1 MRKFSDTLTSLFDA
15 VVDPPTPESRRTMN
29 CELAAGAAVD
39 RGALL
44 AGPLAKRSEWLHAW
58 NVRFCSLFTS
68 HFTWQ
73 RTSSAAEGRAVPLQS
88 AMAVAVRDECLC
100 VQLLAGPWAGVALW
114 FRPASDAELQM
125 WAKTLRQLLDTLQAR
140 RRHHHTATSTTSSS
154 PPLSSTERSA
164 RRQAPRQDALDRRAR
179 RPPDPRAAAH
189 WRAQPPATRPRQALL
204 SLRACGSRRRR
215 HTRPSPPLPDARAE
229 QRVGRGRER
238 CLLRDRRRRR
248 LDAPPFRIARAAG

>member
-140 RRHHHTATSTTSSS
+140 RRHQHTATSTASS

-189 WRAQPPATRPRQALL
+189 WRAQPSATRARQALL
-204 SLRACGSRRRR
+204 SVRTGRRRRRR
-215 HTRPSPPLPDARAE
+215 HARPSPPLPDARAE
-229 QRVGRGRER
+229 
-238 CLLRDRRRRR
+238 
-248 LDAPPFRIARAAG
+248 

>member
-1 MRKFSDTLTSLFDA
+1 MRKFSDTLPSLFDA

-140 RRHHHTATSTTSSS
+140 RLHTTTTSTTTSSP
-154 PPLSSTERSA
+154 PPLSSTERGA

-189 WRAQPPATRPRQALL
+189 WRAQPPATRARQALL
-204 SLRACGSRRRR
+204 SLRACGRRRRR

-229 QRVGRGRER
+229 
-238 CLLRDRRRRR
+238 
-248 LDAPPFRIARAAG
+248 

>member
-140 RRHHHTATSTTSSS
+140 RCHHHHFHHRVLTTTLLHRTKRA
-154 PPLSSTERSA
+154 PPSSTS
-164 RRQAPRQDALDRRAR
+164 RRAR
-179 RPPDPRAAAH
+179 PSRTPAA
-189 WRAQPPATRPRQALL
+189 RSSSCRTL
-204 SLRACGSRRRR
+204 
-215 HTRPSPPLPDARAE
+215 ARATS
-229 QRVGRGRER
+229 GN
-238 CLLRDRRRRR
+238 
-248 LDAPPFRIARAAG
+248 ARSSSSSFSASVRASSPTPHPTASSSA

>member
-100 VQLLAGPWAGVALW
+100 VQLLAGPHGGHGHAQAEPPRRAKPC
-114 FRPASDAELQM
+114 FRLP
-125 WAKTLRQLLDTLQAR
+125 
-140 RRHHHTATSTTSSS
+140 
-154 PPLSSTERSA
+154 
-164 RRQAPRQDALDRRAR
+164 ALDLKIHLEIMRLRMHVYGSHRRILVE
-179 RPPDPRAAAH
+179 
-189 WRAQPPATRPRQALL
+189 TRV
-204 SLRACGSRRRR
+204 S
-215 HTRPSPPLPDARAE
+215 
-229 QRVGRGRER
+229 QRTMGCCQYGPMIRNKAYVGQMGVTV
-238 CLLRDRRRRR
+238 
-248 LDAPPFRIARAAG
+248 A

>member
-140 RRHHHTATSTTSSS
+140 RRHHHTATSTTTSS
-154 PPLSSTERSA
+154 PPLSSTERGA

-189 WRAQPPATRPRQALL
+189 WRAQPPPTRARQALF
-204 SLRACGSRRRR
+204 SLRASRRRRRR
-215 HTRPSPPLPDARAE
+215 HTRPSTALPDARAE
-229 QRVGRGRER
+229 
-238 CLLRDRRRRR
+238 
-248 LDAPPFRIARAAG
+248 

>member
-140 RRHHHTATSTTSSS
+140 RLHTNSTTTSTTSS

-189 WRAQPPATRPRQALL
+189 WRAQPPAARARQALL
-204 SLRACGSRRRR
+204 SLRACRRRRRR
-215 HTRPSPPLPDARAE
+215 HARPSPPLPDARAE
-229 QRVGRGRER
+229 
-238 CLLRDRRRRR
+238 
-248 LDAPPFRIARAAG
+248 

>member
-100 VQLLAGPWAGVALW
+100 VQLLAGPWAGVTLW

-140 RRHHHTATSTTSSS
+140 RRHHHLSHHHHVLTTTTLLHRTKRA
-154 PPLSSTERSA
+154 PPSSTS
-164 RRQAPRQDALDRRAR
+164 RRAR
-179 RPPDPRAAAH
+179 PSRTRAA
-189 WRAQPPATRPRQALL
+189 RSSSCRTL
-204 SLRACGSRRRR
+204 
-215 HTRPSPPLPDARAE
+215 ARATSGNA
-229 QRVGRGRER
+229 RSSSSFFS
-238 CLLRDRRRRR
+238 
-248 LDAPPFRIARAAG
+248 ASARASSPTPHPTVCSSA

>member
-140 RRHHHTATSTTSSS
+140 RRHLHLSHHHHVLTTTRLHRTKRA
-154 PPLSSTERSA
+154 PPSSTS
-164 RRQAPRQDALDRRAR
+164 RRAR
-179 RPPDPRAAAH
+179 RSRTPAA
-189 WRAQPPATRPRQALL
+189 RSSSCRTL
-204 SLRACGSRRRR
+204 
-215 HTRPSPPLPDARAE
+215 ARATSANARSSSSFFSASE
-229 QRVGRGRER
+229 QASSPTPHPTVY
-238 CLLRDRRRRR
+238 CF
-248 LDAPPFRIARAAG
+248 A